1 MLKIHVINPFD
12 TRRLKHPNYNITQWF
27 DSQKINYVHDEN
39 DPDWIIIHVFVVT
52 AMIVFLPKTTYK
64 YYRCSRS
71 HSYNGVVNL
80 SV

>member
-1 MLKIHVINPFD
+1 MFKIHLVNPFD

-52 AMIVFLPKTTYK
+52 AM
-64 YYRCSRS
+64 
-71 HSYNGVVNL
+71 
-80 SV
+80 